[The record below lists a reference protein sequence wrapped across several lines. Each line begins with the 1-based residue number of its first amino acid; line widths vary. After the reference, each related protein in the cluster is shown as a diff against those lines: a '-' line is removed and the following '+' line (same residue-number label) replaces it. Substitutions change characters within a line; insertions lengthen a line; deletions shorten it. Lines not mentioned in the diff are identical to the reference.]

1 MSLLSRRLGL
11 QLALRYAFGRARSLS
26 AIGALATAG
35 LALSVAV
42 LVIVIS
48 VVNGFERE
56 LQDRVLGLLPHV
68 TVASR
73 SPVRPEAEVEDFLRV
88 HPEVVEVV
96 SFVQSAALIAVEDQ
110 LAAVLLSG
118 IDVEQ
123 PAAIQRLQPYF
134 TGDLAAGLAPGSF
147 AVVLGAAVAADLGV
161 QAGDTVML
169 VLPQASVSIAGLIP
183 RQKRMTVA
191 GVINSRSELDSRS
204 AYVNQQDAQRLFRL
218 GGRIHGYHLTLQ
230 DLFAADQVARQLGAQ
245 LGSDGYLARSW
256 FRSHG
261 NLYQAI
267 VIQKQTMFILLSFL
281 IAVAAFNLISSLL
294 MVGKQRSGDIAILS
308 TLGAP
313 RVTFNIAFAL
323 LGVFVGGIGIVA
335 GLVGGVLVSWS
346 LPTIYQFVSDQF
358 ELSLMAEYFVN
369 YLPVDVRLADLLGIS
384 AVAVSLALLSAL
396 YPAWRLAKMRPSE
409 VLAHE

>member
-1 MSLLSRRLGL
+1 MSRRLGL

-42 LVIVIS
+42 LVVVIS

-73 SPVRPEAEVEDFLRV
+73 SPVATDAELYDFLRV
-88 HPEVVEVV
+88 HPEVTDVV
-96 SFVQSAALIAVEDQ
+96 SFVQSAALVAVDDE

-118 IDVEQ
+118 IDISQSGATE
-123 PAAIQRLQPYF
+123 RLAPYF
-134 TGDLAAGLAPGSF
+134 AGDLVEALRPGSF
-147 AVVLGAAVAADLGV
+147 AVVLGAAVARELGV
-161 QAGDTVML
+161 SAGDTVML

-183 RQKRMTVA
+183 RQKRLQVV
-191 GVINSRSELDSRS
+191 GVIESRSELDSRS

-218 GGRIHGYHLTLQ
+218 GGRIHGYHLTLR
-230 DLFAADQVARQLGAQ
+230 DLFAADQVARQLGAS
-245 LGSDGYLARSW
+245 LAGDGYLTRSW

-281 IAVAAFNLISSLL
+281 IAVAAFNLVSSLL

-313 RVTFNIAFAL
+313 RRTFNVAFAL
-323 LGVFVGGIGIVA
+323 LGVFVGGIGIAA
-335 GLVGGVLVSWS
+335 GLLAGVLISWS
-346 LPTIYQFVSDQF
+346 LPPLYQFVSEQF

-369 YLPVDVRLADLLGIS
+369 YLPVDVRLADLLGIG
-384 AVAVSLALLSAL
+384 AVAVTLALLSAL

>member
-1 MSLLSRRLGL
+1 MSRRLGL

-68 TVASR
+68 TIASR
-73 SPVRPEAEVEDFLRV
+73 SPVKPTEEVQDFLRV
-88 HPEVVEVV
+88 HPEVVDVV
-96 SFVQSAALIAVEDQ
+96 SFVQSAALVAVDAE
-110 LAAVLLSG
+110 LSAVMLSG
-118 IDVEQ
+118 IDVGQ
-123 PAAIQRLQPYF
+123 PAAIARLQPYF
-134 TGDLAAGLAPGSF
+134 SGDLAAELAPGAF
-147 AVVLGAAVAADLGV
+147 AMVLGAAVAADLGV
-161 QAGDTVML
+161 QAGDSVML

-183 RQKRMTVA
+183 RQKRMRVA

-218 GGRIHGYHLTLQ
+218 GGRIHGYHLTLR
-230 DLFAADQVARQLGAQ
+230 DLFAADQVAAQLGAQ
-245 LGSDGYLARSW
+245 LGGDGYLARSW

-281 IAVAAFNLISSLL
+281 IAVAAFNLVSSLL

-313 RVTFNIAFAL
+313 RATFNIAFAL

-335 GLVGGVLVSWS
+335 GLLGGVLVSWA
-346 LPTIYQFVSDQF
+346 LPPLYQFISDQF

-369 YLPVDVRLADLLGIS
+369 YLPVDVRLGDLLGIS

>member
-1 MSLLSRRLGL
+1 MSRRLGL

-42 LVIVIS
+42 LVVVIS

-56 LQDRVLGLLPHV
+56 LKERVLGLLPHV
-68 TVASR
+68 TVLGR
-73 SPVRPEAEVEDFLRV
+73 SAVTPDPELLDFLRV
-88 HPEVVEVV
+88 HPEVTGVV
-96 SFVQSAALIAVEDQ
+96 SFVQSPALIAVEDD

-118 IDVEQ
+118 IDTQ
-123 PAAIQRLQPYF
+123 APAAVARLQPYF
-134 TGDLAAGLAPGSF
+134 SGDLSSTLMPGTF
-147 AVVLGAAVAADLGV
+147 NVVLGAAVADDLGV
-161 QAGDTVML
+161 AAGDSVML

-183 RQKRMTVA
+183 RQKRMQVA

-204 AYVNQQDAQRLFRL
+204 AYVSQPDAQRLFRL
-218 GGRIHGYHLTLQ
+218 GGRVHGYHLTLA
-230 DLFAADQVARQLGAQ
+230 DLFQADAVAQQLGAA
-245 LGSDGYLARSW
+245 LSADGYLTRSW

-281 IAVAAFNLISSLL
+281 IAVAAFNLVSSLL

-313 RVTFNIAFAL
+313 RSTFNVAFAL
-323 LGVFVGGIGIVA
+323 LGVFVGGIGIAA
-335 GLVGGVLVSWS
+335 GLLAGVLIALA
-346 LPTIYQFVSDQF
+346 LPPLYQFVSNQF

-369 YLPVDVRLADLLGIS
+369 YLPVEVRPADLLGIG

-409 VLAHE
+409 VLSHE